1 MWGCVSD
8 RHRSDM
14 RSNPL
19 RKSLLVAALGGAGV
33 LSCIGLGSAAAA
45 TAGDAETR
53 FVELATSIRDYCT
66 PVRPSGGVI
75 DRPAATSSVS
85 PSGNLDSAQPVSV
98 DPVPLNAVERC
109 AGQQHQRRVHDGFWQ
124 AGANRSYE
132 ALHAKLTELGYP
144 APRIHRMPDFSGS
157 PRARIDLRVL
167 GGDHLAVQVT
177 GTYLGAMIETFGTPE
192 GVDVTEVRLKPI
204 IDRPSF

>member
-1 MWGCVSD
+1 
-8 RHRSDM
+8 M

-19 RKSLLVAALGGAGV
+19 RKSLLVAALGGAVV
-33 LSCIGLGSAAAA
+33 LSCVGVGSAAAA

-75 DRPAATSSVS
+75 DGPAATSSVS
-85 PSGNLDSAQPVSV
+85 TSGNLDSTQPVSV
-98 DPVPLNAVERC
+98 DAVPLTAVERC
-109 AGQQHQRRVHDGFWQ
+109 AGEQHQRRIHDGFWQ

-144 APRIHRMPDFSGS
+144 ASRIHRMPDFSGS
-157 PRARIDLRVL
+157 PRARVDLRVSD
-167 GGDHLAVQVT
+167 GDRLAVQVT
-177 GTYLGAMIETFGTPE
+177 GTYLGAMIETFGAPK
-192 GVDVTEVRLKPI
+192 GVNVNKVRLKPV